1 MRKRSSRVSDV
12 LVIRVASCIKFFKSQ
27 ISSRFA
33 ITLPS
38 LGGLSGSNISELKSP
53 TKKQLPGS
61 IVIASSIEDS
71 SNFYSDCGTDADV
84 GGL

>member
-1 MRKRSSRVSDV
+1 MT
-12 LVIRVASCIKFFKSQ
+12 Q
-27 ISSRFA
+27 
-33 ITLPS
+33 PS

-61 IVIASSIEDS
+61 VVIASSIEDS
-71 SNFYSDCGTDADV
+71 SNFHRDCGTDTDV